1 MYHENWTGDDERML
15 CQEEKARRT
24 GSMATQRTQDSAA
37 GKARV
42 ARAAL
47 TGRKTVQEL
56 ARPSGVH
63 PTQMA
68 QWTPRLHK
76 EMPERCAAH
85 RAKREQDQEVLHA
98 QLSQP
103 IGHLKVA
110 WDWLKKKAGLLP

>member
-1 MYHENWTGDDERML
+1 
-15 CQEEKARRT
+15 
-24 GSMATQRTQDSAA
+24 MATQRTQDSAA

-110 WDWLKKKAGLLP
+110 WDWLKKKSWTSSLRRRGSGAHRSIRTAVWPGSAI